1 MAETTN
7 ISIRMEKT
15 LKEQAE
21 ELFWE
26 LGMNMTTAFTIF
38 VRQSLRQRAI
48 PFEITTQADPFY
60 NEHNQQLLLQ
70 AINDLKNGK
79 GVEHDLIEA

>member
-1 MAETTN
+1 
-7 ISIRMEKT
+7 
-15 LKEQAE
+15 
-21 ELFWE
+21 
-26 LGMNMTTAFTIF
+26 MNMMTAFTIF

-48 PFEITTQADPFY
+48 PFGITTQSDPFY

-79 GVEHDLIEA
+79 GVEHNLIEA